1 MKKVQRSEIL
11 DYVTYEEQR
20 PEIRKSAMAAKND
33 RRIHVGDNLTFLFE
47 NPETVRYQVLEMVRT
62 EKLVRESEIEHELK
76 TYNELIGENGELF
89 CTLLVEIQE
98 ESERAEK
105 LTAWLS
111 LPEKLYLKFDDGT
124 RVYASIDERQRD
136 EVKISSVQF
145 LKFECNG
152 RPPVAIGTDHPAL
165 TIETDLSEVQRN
177 ALKHDLQGIELRLKA

>member
-1 MKKVQRSEIL
+1 MKKVKRSEIL

-20 PEIRKSAMAAKND
+20 PEIRTSAMATKKD

-89 CTLLVEIQE
+89 CTLLIEIQDE
-98 ESERAEK
+98 EDRAEK
-105 LTAWLS
+105 LGAWLS
-111 LPEKLYLKFDDGT
+111 LPEKLYLKFEDGT

-145 LKFECNG
+145 LKFECKG

-177 ALKHDLQGIELRLKA
+177 ALKHDLL